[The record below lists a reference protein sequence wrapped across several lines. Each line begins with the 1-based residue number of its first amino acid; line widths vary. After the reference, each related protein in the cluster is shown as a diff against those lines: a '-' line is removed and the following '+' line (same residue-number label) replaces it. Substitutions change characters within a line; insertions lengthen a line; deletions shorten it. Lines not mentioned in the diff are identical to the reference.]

1 MADIRKLKD
10 KAAELAAKGK
20 VEKAASVYREI
31 VEADPKDLV
40 SRQKL
45 AEVLRRA
52 GAIAEAIEEYKQ
64 VADRFARD
72 GLLIKAIAIC
82 KSILELDPQHGET
95 QQALADLYSR
105 RQASDAARPPVRQT
119 LMMAVAS
126 APAAPQGIPSP
137 GEASVALPLPR
148 PTQALRAI
156 VPPPPPMPAADP
168 FASAAPPDD

>member
-20 VEKAASVYREI
+20 VEKAASVYRE
-31 VEADPKDLV
+31 VMEADPKDLA

-52 GAIAEAIEEYKQ
+52 GATAEAIEEYKQ

-119 LMMAVAS
+119 LMMAVAKG
-126 APAAPQGIPSP
+126 PAGAQPMPTQGEP
-137 GEASVALPLPR
+137 SVALPLAPPAR
-148 PTQALRAI
+148 QTATFKAI
-156 VPPPPPMPAADP
+156 VPPPPP
-168 FASAAPPDD
+168 

>member
-1 MADIRKLKD
+1 MADLRKLKD
-10 KAAELAAKGK
+10 KAADLAAKGK
-20 VEKAASVYREI
+20 VEKAASVYREV
-31 VEADPKDLV
+31 VEADPKDMA

-52 GAIAEAIEEYKQ
+52 GAIGEAIEEYKQ

-95 QQALADLYSR
+95 QGALADLYAR

-119 LMMAVAS
+119 LMMAVAR
-126 APAAPQGIPSP
+126 APVSPAQPQQPS
-137 GEASVALPLPR
+137 EEQSVS
-148 PTQALRAI
+148 LRL
-156 VPPPPPMPAADP
+156 
-168 FASAAPPDD
+168 